1 MTFIAR
7 GLVLASAGLISL
19 SVAAADPA
27 APTTTDDAR
36 KTTTEDRAVTATDQ
50 PNNQRDLDLAAAV
63 RAAIVDDES
72 LSTAAKNVTLVAA
85 SGRVTL
91 RGTVASAEE
100 KAQVERVAAGV
111 AGVTEVSNDI
121 TVKAR

>member
-27 APTTTDDAR
+27 APATTDAAR
-36 KTTTEDRAVTATDQ
+36 KTTTEQRGVTATDQ

-85 SGRVTL
+85 SGHVTL
-91 RGTVASAEE
+91 RGTVGSAGE
-100 KAQVERVAAGV
+100 KAQIERVASGV
-111 AGVTEVSNDI
+111 AGVTQIDNDI
-121 TVKAR
+121 TVEAR

>member
-27 APTTTDDAR
+27 APTTTDKAR
-36 KTTTEDRAVTATDQ
+36 KTTTEDRGVTATDQ
-50 PNNQRDLDLAAAV
+50 PNNQRDVDLAAAV
-63 RAAIVDDES
+63 RSAIVDDAS

-85 SGRVTL
+85 SGHVTL

-111 AGVTEVSNDI
+111 AGVTEVTNDI

>member
-36 KTTTEDRAVTATDQ
+36 KTTTEDRGISATDQ
-50 PNNQRDLDLAAAV
+50 PNNQRDVDLAAAV
-63 RAAIVDDES
+63 RSAIVDDAS

-85 SGRVTL
+85 SGHVTL

-100 KAQVERVAAGV
+100 KARIERVAAAV
-111 AGVTEVSNDI
+111 AGVTEVTNDI

>member
-27 APTTTDDAR
+27 APTQKDDAR
-36 KTTTEDRAVTATDQ
+36 KTTTETRGVTATDQ
-50 PNNQRDLDLAAAV
+50 PNNQRDIDLAAAV
-63 RAAIVDDES
+63 RTAIVDDES
-72 LSTAAKNVTLVAA
+72 LTTAAKNVTLVAA
-85 SGRVTL
+85 SGHVTL
-91 RGTVASAEE
+91 SGTVASAEE
-100 KAQVERVAAGV
+100 KAQVERVASGV
-111 AGVTEVSNDI
+111 AGVSQVTNDV

>member
-36 KTTTEDRAVTATDQ
+36 KTTEDRGVTATDQ

-85 SGRVTL
+85 SGHVTL

-100 KAQVERVAAGV
+100 KAQVERVASGV
-111 AGVTEVSNDI
+111 AGVTQVSNDI

>member
-7 GLVLASAGLISL
+7 GLALASAGLISL

-27 APTTTDDAR
+27 SPTAADDAR
-36 KTTTEDRAVTATDQ
+36 KTTAEDRGVTATDQ

-63 RAAIVDDES
+63 RAAIVDDEA

-85 SGRVTL
+85 SGHVTL

-100 KAQVERVAAGV
+100 KARLERVAAGV